1 MNKNIFVCGGGT
13 GGHFFCGLAFAEKY
27 LEIEPDSEVH
37 FIGVKRG
44 IEGRYQFTDPRM
56 KIHFVDSLGFKGV
69 SFFKKLL
76 ALFSM
81 AKGCFQAFF
90 LIGKFRPSLIM
101 GVGGYSSVPGVFAGL
116 IWKILARLRV
126 VVVEQNSVAGLANRV
141 FSRLG
146 AEAYSAFETSK
157 FATIELPM
165 RNQILSK
172 LEKTRDEDW
181 PPKKILVMGGSQGAL
196 ALNRAWLKTLPEFI
210 KNSPGIHICHQSGA
224 YSFKEVQEA
233 YQQLQVSADV
243 FDFSDRINQYIQYA
257 DLVISRAGALSL
269 FELMAMNK
277 PAVLVPFPQAADNH
291 QLKNAQA
298 VQISEWII
306 DQSQLSWKTLAPIL
320 ASSKPAR
327 LSWRGVPRLSWRE
340 VLFKTSLS

>member
-1 MNKNIFVCGGGT
+1 MSKNIFVCGGGT

-27 LEIEPDSEVH
+27 LEIEPASEVH

-69 SFFKKLL
+69 SFAKKIF

-90 LIGKFRPSLIM
+90 LIGKFRPSLVM

-141 FSRLG
+141 FSKLG
-146 AEAYSAFETSK
+146 AEAFSAFETDK
-157 FATIELPM
+157 FVTIELPM
-165 RNQILSK
+165 RSQILSK
-172 LEKTRDEDW
+172 LQKTRGEEW

-210 KNSPGIHICHQSGA
+210 QHFPEIRISHQSGA
-224 YSFKEVQEA
+224 YSFQEVQEA
-233 YQQLQVSADV
+233 YQSLHVNAEV
-243 FDFSDRINQYIQYA
+243 FDFSDRINQYIQDA

-269 FELMAMNK
+269 FELMAMDK

-298 VQISEWII
+298 VQNPEWII
-306 DQSQLSWKTLAPIL
+306 DQAQLSWKTFAPIL
-320 ASSKPAR
+320 ASSEPAR
-327 LSWRGVPRLSWRE
+327 LSWRGGPRLSWRE